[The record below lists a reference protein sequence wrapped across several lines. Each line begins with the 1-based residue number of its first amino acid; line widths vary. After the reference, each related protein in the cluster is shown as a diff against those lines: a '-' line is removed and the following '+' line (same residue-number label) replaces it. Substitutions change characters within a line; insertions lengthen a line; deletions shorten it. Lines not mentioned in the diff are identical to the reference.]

1 MTAPTGFLSALTTSS
16 LATLAVVVSGV
27 LLWWGSTLLLAS
39 IGWFSR
45 RPLVERLGPYAR
57 RHGPIDRR
65 PSVLS
70 AESLRDTVVP
80 IAQMVGERFSRLF
93 GALEDPGVRLRRTH
107 ASTSVAQFRLRQ
119 VGWALAGAGVGVFV
133 TLTVRPPVVA
143 GAVFVV
149 GGLLL
154 GFALVEQQLASAS
167 DRHRS
172 HLRQQLP
179 VVSEQIGMY
188 VSAGFS
194 VPQAV
199 ERVAR
204 RGEGACARDL
214 RRVLARIRH
223 GVDERTALTEWAA
236 LADVD
241 AVTRLVAVL
250 SLDRQASDLGR
261 LIATEARN
269 IRRDLHRDL
278 LSAIERR
285 GQQVWIPVTVAT
297 LLPGAIFI
305 AVPFSSALSAFLS
318 G

>member
-1 MTAPTGFLSALTTSS
+1 MIGPATSLSS
-16 LATLAVVVSGV
+16 LSTLALLAAG
-27 LLWWGSTLLLAS
+27 LALWWGATLLLAS

-57 RHGPIDRR
+57 RHGSVDRR

-80 IAQMVGERFSRLF
+80 VAQIVGERFSRLL
-93 GALEDPGVRLRRTH
+93 GALEDPGTRLRRTH
-107 ASTSVAQFRLRQ
+107 ATTSVAQFRVRQ
-119 VGWALAGAGVGVFV
+119 VGWALAGAGAGAFV
-133 TLTVRPPVVA
+133 ALTTRPPLA
-143 GAVFVV
+143 AAAVFVV

-154 GFALVEQQLASAS
+154 GFALVEQQLATAS
-167 DRHRS
+167 ERHRA

-188 VSAGFS
+188 VAAGFS
-194 VPQAV
+194 VSQAV

-214 RRVLARIRH
+214 RRVLVRIRH
-223 GVDERTALTEWAA
+223 GVDERTALTEWAH

-278 LSAIERR
+278 LAAIERR

-305 AVPFSSALSAFLS
+305 AVPFSSAVSGFLT